1 MSIDINAQASGGGT
15 AAEIAT
21 FVYDQ
26 VGFMDKDEL
35 VAAVT
40 ARIDRLV
47 AAAVEKA
54 RRDAYDLEVVAPQLN
69 AACDDVA
76 LKIASTESGP
86 DLPTFADEIALA
98 SAPHLQDAVRE
109 AVRAD
114 PAAFVQSLVKENEEL
129 KSEVRQHSMI
139 LDMHSELIGVV
150 KDLVSELERSP
161 AAPAHL
167 AAVKAL
173 VERAESSRLG
183 EAQIPMGVSP
193 FRIMA
198 TMEKL
203 VSSHS
208 EVIMQF
214 GRNMPGTTVA
224 SCVRVLADATRLL
237 EEIHG
242 PANEVDASRD
252 AECDDD
258 LVRPQAT

>member
-1 MSIDINAQASGGGT
+1 MSIDINAQASGGST
-15 AAEIAT
+15 AEEIAT

-35 VAAVT
+35 VAAVA

-47 AAAVEKA
+47 AAACEKA
-54 RRDAYDLEVVAPQLN
+54 RHDAYDLEVAAPQLS
-69 AACDDVA
+69 AARDGA
-76 LKIASTESGP
+76 LKIASPAPAPGR
-86 DLPTFADEIALA
+86 PTFADEIASA
-98 SAPHLQDAVRE
+98 TAPHLQDAVRE
-109 AVRAD
+109 AVKAD

-139 LDMHSELIGVV
+139 LDMHNELIGVV

-161 AAPAHL
+161 AVPAHL

-242 PANEVDASRD
+242 PANEIDASRD

-258 LVRPQAT
+258 LERPQAT

>member
-1 MSIDINAQASGGGT
+1 MSTDINAEASGSS
-15 AAEIAT
+15 AVEEIAT

-26 VGFMDKDEL
+26 VGFMEKDAL
-35 VAAVT
+35 VAAVA
-40 ARIDRLV
+40 ARIDSLV
-47 AAAVEKA
+47 AAAYEKA
-54 RRDAYDLEVVAPQLN
+54 RREAYDLEVVAPQLN
-69 AACDDVA
+69 EVRDDA
-76 LKIASTESGP
+76 LKIASTAPAS
-86 DLPTFADEIALA
+86 DRPTFADEIALA
-98 SAPHLQDAVRE
+98 TPPHLQDAVRE
-109 AVRAD
+109 AVSAD

-129 KSEVRQHSMI
+129 KAEVRQQSMI

-173 VERAESSRLG
+173 VERAESSQLG
-183 EAQIPMGVSP
+183 VAQIPTGVSP

-208 EVIMQF
+208 EVVMQF

-224 SCVRVLADATRLL
+224 SCVRVLADATKLL

-242 PANEVDASRD
+242 PANAAEVSLD
-252 AECDDD
+252 AESDDD
-258 LVRPQAT
+258 IARPQAT

>member
-1 MSIDINAQASGGGT
+1 MGTDINAKASGGR
-15 AAEIAT
+15 AAEEIAT

-26 VGFMDKDEL
+26 VGFMEKDDL
-35 VAAVT
+35 VADAA

-54 RRDAYDLEVVAPQLN
+54 LRDAYDLEVVAPQLI
-69 AACDDVA
+69 AARDDA
-76 LKIASTESGP
+76 LKIASTAP
-86 DLPTFADEIALA
+86 ALDRPTFADEIASA
-98 SAPHLQDAVRE
+98 TAPHLQDAVRE
-109 AVRAD
+109 AVSAD

-139 LDMHSELIGVV
+139 LDMHNELIGVV

-183 EAQIPMGVSP
+183 ETQIPTGVSP

-224 SCVRVLADATRLL
+224 SCVRVLADATKLL

-242 PANEVDASRD
+242 PTNEVDVSRN
-252 AECDDD
+252 AECDDE
-258 LVRPQAT
+258 LARPQSN